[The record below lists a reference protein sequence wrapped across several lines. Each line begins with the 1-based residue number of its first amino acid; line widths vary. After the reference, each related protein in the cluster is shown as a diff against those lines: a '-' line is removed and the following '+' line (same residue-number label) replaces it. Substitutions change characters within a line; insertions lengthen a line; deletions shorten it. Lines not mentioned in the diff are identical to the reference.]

1 MVHNNIFNAN
11 VVQMRQMRQR
21 RQMRQLRLMWE
32 IRKIQKN
39 MLYNFSGRG
48 KKALLIG
55 INYNGTSYQLAGC
68 INDAM
73 NLRNVLVGRYG
84 FSSFNVNVLTDDTA
98 IKPTRDN
105 IFNNIKAMLQGAQS
119 GDVLFLSYSGH
130 GSYITDKNGD
140 ETDKK
145 DEVLVGCDIKYIV
158 DDDLRQLLITYLKP
172 TVTLVVLSDSC
183 FSGTVFDLKY
193 QYMDTQYNTQFSTN
207 VKVAPTPGNVV
218 LISGCQDNQ
227 YSADAYINNK
237 DQGAMTWAFLTQ
249 LAATPRPTWQN
260 LVAGMRVLL
269 KSKKFTQ
276 VPQLST
282 GRLMNVANTTIGF

>member
-1 MVHNNIFNAN
+1 MLHNNRFNTN
-11 VVQMRQMRQR
+11 VVQQVQMRQMRQ
-21 RQMRQLRLMWE
+21 LRPSPQV
-32 IRKIQKN
+32 QKN
-39 MLYNFSGRG
+39 MLYNFRGRG

-55 INYNGTSYQLAGC
+55 INYNGTRYQLAGC

-84 FSSFNVNVLTDDTA
+84 FNSANVNVLTDNTV

-105 IFNNIKAMLQGAQS
+105 ILNNIKAMLQGAQS

-130 GSYITDKNGD
+130 GSFVTDRNNEEKD
-140 ETDKK
+140 RK
-145 DEVLVGCDIKYIV
+145 DEVLVGCDIKNIT
-158 DDDLRQLLITYLKP
+158 DDELKQLLMAHLKP

-193 QYMDTQYNTQFSTN
+193 QYMDTQYNTQISN
-207 VKVAPTPGNVV
+207 NGPSQPTPGTVV

-227 YSADAYINNK
+227 YSEDAYINKMN
-237 DQGAMTWAFLTQ
+237 QGAMTWSFLAQ
-249 LAATPRPTWQN
+249 LAATPRPTWRN
-260 LVAGMRVLL
+260 LVTGMRTLL
-269 KSKKFTQ
+269 KSRGYTQQ

-282 GRLMNVANTTIGF
+282 GRLMDVANTTINF